1 MTLSIYAHFTCFG
14 FLKYFTVI
22 WGDLSHL
29 LLGSF
34 ENKLPS
40 SGSNHWVKQ
49 QCHTNAG
56 FGNCN
61 YRRYF
66 HRHSCS
72 PVIPACLKLI
82 TVTVKK
88 RACKCNPISVKLVFI
103 WDVDYL
109 SFLCWYMTWV
119 ISLSWTPVALFCSQK
134 SCLEDKMWRSR
145 AGVLILNSGMESLCV
160 KCLCRRARSCW
171 KLHDS
176 HTHPDAVPIHSWLP
190 CKTHRISLGTEDRI
204 PLSREKDTYMQR
216 YHMHW
221 SVWQTDFYRDQRQR
235 ARCGL

>member
-1 MTLSIYAHFTCFG
+1 MGIFSPGIIAALHPFSPWSSWVKVECPYSTSPSEPPDSRYWLDPLEIHETMAQRCETHSSSDINTLLSRSRATPRQSKNKKEKTQTFKSFAKQKLRCAICTYNISPRLINDPSIYAHFTCFG

-66 HRHSCS
+66 HRHWCS

-88 RACKCNPISVKLVFI
+88 KSV
-103 WDVDYL
+103 
-109 SFLCWYMTWV
+109 
-119 ISLSWTPVALFCSQK
+119 
-134 SCLEDKMWRSR
+134 
-145 AGVLILNSGMESLCV
+145 
-160 KCLCRRARSCW
+160 
-171 KLHDS
+171 
-176 HTHPDAVPIHSWLP
+176 
-190 CKTHRISLGTEDRI
+190 
-204 PLSREKDTYMQR
+204 
-216 YHMHW
+216 
-221 SVWQTDFYRDQRQR
+221 
-235 ARCGL
+235 

>member
-1 MTLSIYAHFTCFG
+1 MGIFSPGIIAALHPFSPWSSWVKVECPYSTSPSEPPDSRYWLDPLEIHETMAQRCETHSSSDINTLLSRSRATPRQSKNKKEKTQTFTLWWKFCKTKTAMCNLHIQYFSAADKWPFLFMHILHVLV

-66 HRHSCS
+66 HRHWCS

-88 RACKCNPISVKLVFI
+88 KSV
-103 WDVDYL
+103 
-109 SFLCWYMTWV
+109 
-119 ISLSWTPVALFCSQK
+119 
-134 SCLEDKMWRSR
+134 
-145 AGVLILNSGMESLCV
+145 
-160 KCLCRRARSCW
+160 
-171 KLHDS
+171 
-176 HTHPDAVPIHSWLP
+176 
-190 CKTHRISLGTEDRI
+190 
-204 PLSREKDTYMQR
+204 
-216 YHMHW
+216 
-221 SVWQTDFYRDQRQR
+221 
-235 ARCGL
+235 